1 MNAGAPDAEAFARR
15 LVVQAIWPIAA
26 VAAAAV
32 FVVRAAVA
40 PAGSPEITFALFSTL
55 FSLAAVVT
63 VLLSLNLAFDA
74 FLFRLIAGRAN
85 EAAGCAAVDDLL
97 ARMRLKQRPERP
109 RGLQERITGTRRLM
123 RRQRTALGACVAA
136 CLALWLARAA

>member
-1 MNAGAPDAEAFARR
+1 MTAAMRDAGDFARS
-15 LVVQAIWPIAA
+15 LLVQAIWPVAA
-26 VAAAAV
+26 VAAAILFTALSSVAPPGSFGYGSVIIAAV
-32 FVVRAAVA
+32 F
-40 PAGSPEITFALFSTL
+40 GISGL
-55 FSLAAVVT
+55 VT
-63 VLLSLNLAFDA
+63 ILLSANLIFDA
-74 FLFRLIAGRAN
+74 FLFRLIASHEN